1 MFDSGKDFRKNRP
14 LSLLELAAA
23 RPALG
28 EDAALRHERARLR
41 RERRPSPL
49 LDAPQLPVENDV
61 DPPSPTRRLR
71 GGIGGGEAKV
81 VEPAIEPAQENLPPA
96 AEMPLEWADEADAA
110 IPVRAASARKGPLLP
125 GGARRIILSFTLAG
139 AVLGAGLALALP
151 KSYVAAGEMLIDPG
165 EAGFALVDNQLR
177 VLRSGTMLDAVA
189 DRLNL
194 AADPEFNGEGA
205 LAGLRDIVAGDG
217 AAAMES
223 RRRHVV
229 NALAGAVRAER
240 VGNSTVVA
248 LSVESADPQKSA
260 LIANTISELF
270 VAGFGHAPAN
280 AGEAAGEMSSR
291 LAGLRIAVEEAER
304 AVETYKAE
312 HGLVDAQGRPIAE
325 DEMVRLA
332 GQLSDAQA
340 RTVELNARA
349 ASTREADVDSIVT
362 GSLPEQY
369 ASPTLSELRAR
380 HAELKQQL
388 DRASVKL
395 GPRHPERLAAQAEM
409 EGARQEIASELRR
422 VASALQIELRR
433 AVQQEQELA
442 ARLAEMKTRQGDGG
456 DERVALRE
464 LEREAGAR
472 RAAYE
477 QALRMMASGGPA
489 AGSVS
494 MISRAEPP
502 LRASG
507 PPLAGFSLAGGLA
520 GLLAGLGYAGWRRPR
535 EAENET
541 EWQASETGQE
551 ADKEADPMYPYPPY
565 APQAGN
571 AQQPYPQPASY
582 PAGHVQP
589 APAQWQQA
597 AQPPLPAPG
606 WPAASYPAPV
616 APYPAPSH
624 AAMPQPMMM
633 PMPAP
638 YDPWAHLRAY
648 AAPPP
653 PPAYAAPAYAP
664 PPVQTVIYV
673 PMPAPAQ
680 TAPVPVAA
688 GPKER
693 REHHEAAR
701 HAFVDERTDAAIEEI
716 RRSLREFREAI
727 EDYAGDHD
735 QPRRYGT

>member
-1 MFDSGKDFRKNRP
+1 MFDSGKDFRKNRT
-14 LSLLELAAA
+14 LSLLELAPA

-49 LDAPQLPVENDV
+49 LGAPQPPVENDSGL
-61 DPPSPTRRLR
+61 PSPEHHQRDSV
-71 GGIGGGEAKV
+71 GGGEAKAA
-81 VEPAIEPAQENLPPA
+81 EPAIEPQQEEL
-96 AEMPLEWADEADAA
+96 PLEWADEADAA
-110 IPVRAASARKGPLLP
+110 IPVNAASARKRPLLP
-125 GGARRIILSFTLAG
+125 GGARRTILSFTLAG
-139 AVLGAGLALALP
+139 AVLGAGLALVLP
-151 KSYVAAGEMLIDPG
+151 KSYVATGEMLIDPG
-165 EAGFALVDNQLR
+165 DAGFALVDNQLR
-177 VLRSGTMLDAVA
+177 ILRSGTMLEAVA

-205 LAGLRDIVAGDG
+205 LAGLRAIVAGDG

-240 VGNSTVVA
+240 AGNSTVVA
-248 LSVESADPQKSA
+248 LSVESSDPQKSA

-270 VAGFGHAPAN
+270 VTGFGHAPAN

-312 HGLVDAQGRPIAE
+312 HGLIDAQGRPIAE

-332 GQLSDAQA
+332 GQLSEAQA

-349 ASTREADVDSIVT
+349 ASTREADIDSIVT

-422 VASALQIELRR
+422 VASAVQTELRR

-442 ARLAEMKTRQGDGG
+442 ARLAEMKARQGESGE
-456 DERVALRE
+456 ERVALRE
-464 LEREAGAR
+464 LEREAEAK

-489 AGSVS
+489 AGSAS

-507 PPLAGFSLAGGLA
+507 PPVAGFSLVGGLA
-520 GLLAGLGYAGWRRPR
+520 GLLAGLGYAGWRSR
-535 EAENET
+535 EAEDET
-541 EWQASETGQE
+541 ERQASETGQE

-565 APQAGN
+565 APHAGH
-571 AQQPYPQPASY
+571 AQQPYPQPASH

-589 APAQWQQA
+589 VPAQWQQV
-597 AQPPLPAPG
+597 AQPPMPAPG
-606 WPAASYPAPV
+606 WPAV
-616 APYPAPSH
+616 PYPAASPYPVPSH

-633 PMPAP
+633 PMQQMPMAAP
-638 YDPWAHLRAY
+638 YDPWGHLRAY
-648 AAPPP
+648 AAP

-664 PPVQTVIYV
+664 PPVQTVVYV
-673 PMPAPAQ
+673 PVPAPAQ
-680 TAPVPVAA
+680 MAPAPVAA
-688 GPKER
+688 GPKESHD
-693 REHHEAAR
+693 HHEAAR